1 MSHKTRVAIHDFVE
15 DHKKRIL
22 HFLEELVNCNS
33 FTYNKRGVDAVGQKV
48 AREMPSCFL
57 HERVPNPST
66 GDQHIFTHIQPGK
79 QPMVLAGHLDT
90 LCPEDSVF
98 RCLTVQEDKLI
109 GPGVN
114 DMKGGDVTLVWALK
128 ALETCCDISN
138 FSIVCIFNGDEEIG
152 SPTSSSFFTGMKD
165 KARAAFVFECGGP
178 NGTVVTTRRGLRRQR
193 LHITGQANHF
203 GNLKGAKVSAV
214 QELAAKISAVEAL
227 NRPDKTVVLN
237 VGRVEGGLASNIV
250 AERATMDFEVRFWEE
265 LEDEKTLNIIQE
277 VALVPTVPGCDMK
290 LELLSYR
297 PPMKATPASMN
308 LFKKIVSLG
317 SELGQDIKE
326 EKRGGVSDACW
337 LSCVG
342 VPTIDGLGP
351 LGDKECTPE
360 EYIITETLFQRIE
373 LAANLLLA
381 LEETE
386 KGCRRAN

>member
-1 MSHKTRVAIHDFVE
+1 MNDKARMAIHDFVE
-15 DHKKRIL
+15 DNKERIL
-22 HFLEELVNCNS
+22 LFLEELVNCNS
-33 FTYNKRGVDAVGQKV
+33 FTYNKRGVDAVGEKV

-57 HERVPNPST
+57 HERIPNPST
-66 GDQHIFTHIQPGK
+66 GDQHIFTHVQPGK
-79 QPMVLAGHLDT
+79 QPIILASHLDT

-98 RCLTVQEDKLI
+98 RCLTVQGDKLI

-138 FSIVCIFNGDEEIG
+138 SSIVCIFNGDEEIG
-152 SPTSSSFFTGMKD
+152 SPTSSKLFTDMKD
-165 KARAAFVFECGGP
+165 KARAALVFECGGP
-178 NGTVVTTRRGLRRQR
+178 NGTVVTTRRGLRRHR
-193 LHITGQANHF
+193 LHITGQPNHF

-214 QELAAKISAVEAL
+214 QELAAKILAVEAL
-227 NRPDKTVVLN
+227 NRPDKAVVLN

-265 LEDEKTLNIIQE
+265 SEDEKMLNIIE
-277 VALVPTVPGCDMK
+277 KMALIPTVPGYDIK

-297 PPMKATPASMN
+297 PPMKPTPASMN

-317 SELGQDIKE
+317 SKLGQDIKE

-337 LSCVG
+337 LSYVG

-351 LGDKECTPE
+351 LGDKDCTPE

-373 LAANLLLA
+373 LATNLLLA

-386 KGCRRAN
+386 KGCR